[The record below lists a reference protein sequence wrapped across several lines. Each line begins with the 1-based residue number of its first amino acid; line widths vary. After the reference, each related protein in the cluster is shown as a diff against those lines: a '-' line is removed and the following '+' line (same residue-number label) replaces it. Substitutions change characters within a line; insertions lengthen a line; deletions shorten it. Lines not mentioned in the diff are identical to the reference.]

1 MQALNLYIL
10 YKDYKPIMENYEI
23 IKSYLETFPED
34 TEVKDVISNIKKAE
48 KEKGESLIK
57 LQTEMEENVGKC
69 YYYNDIDDSLNSIQ
83 IYTKITGTKILEKRN
98 VVLYTAITIEI
109 SDDTIYYIKDV
120 TFDRDDLK
128 ENKLIYSGIFDEVE
142 RRYKELKN
150 FKHGKK

>member
-1 MQALNLYIL
+1 
-10 YKDYKPIMENYEI
+10 
-23 IKSYLETFPED
+23 
-34 TEVKDVISNIKKAE
+34 
-48 KEKGESLIK
+48 
-57 LQTEMEENVGKC
+57 MEENIGKC

-98 VVLYTAITIEI
+98 VVLYTATTIEI

-128 ENKLIYSGIFDEVE
+128 ENKLIDAIIFDEVE
-142 RRYKELKN
+142 RKYKELKN